1 MNSHCRNWCTMEDRC
16 TSINMGPEKK
26 DKVLCQLSDS
36 DHVQHP
42 DDLKSAVGFMYRKM
56 EVKIN
61 NLQII
66 SEIVHKQCYERLL
79 EHRKNL
85 WRRI

>member
-1 MNSHCRNWCTMEDRC
+1 
-16 TSINMGPEKK
+16 MGPEKK

-42 DDLKSAVGFMYRKM
+42 DDLKSAAGFMYRKI

-61 NLQII
+61 NLQIL
-66 SEIVHKQCYERLL
+66 SLYQ
-79 EHRKNL
+79 
-85 WRRI
+85 

>member
-1 MNSHCRNWCTMEDRC
+1 MGHVLKNISLPIGMHMNSHCRNWCTMEDRC

-61 NLQII
+61 NLQIL
-66 SEIVHKQCYERLL
+66 SVYQ
-79 EHRKNL
+79 
-85 WRRI
+85 

>member
-1 MNSHCRNWCTMEDRC
+1 MGHVLKNISLPIGMHMNSHCRNWCTMEDRC

-26 DKVLCQLSDS
+26 DNVLGQLSDS

-61 NLQII
+61 NLQIL
-66 SEIVHKQCYERLL
+66 SVYQ
-79 EHRKNL
+79 
-85 WRRI
+85 

>member
-1 MNSHCRNWCTMEDRC
+1 MGHVLKNISLPIGMHMNSHCRNWCTMEDRC

-42 DDLKSAVGFMYRKM
+42 DDLKSAAGFTYRKM

-61 NLQII
+61 NLQIL
-66 SEIVHKQCYERLL
+66 SVYH
-79 EHRKNL
+79 
-85 WRRI
+85 

>member
-1 MNSHCRNWCTMEDRC
+1 MGHVLKNISLPIGMHMNSHCRNWCTMEDRC

-42 DDLKSAVGFMYRKM
+42 DDLKSAVGFMYSKM

-61 NLQII
+61 NLQIL
-66 SEIVHKQCYERLL
+66 SVYQ
-79 EHRKNL
+79 
-85 WRRI
+85 